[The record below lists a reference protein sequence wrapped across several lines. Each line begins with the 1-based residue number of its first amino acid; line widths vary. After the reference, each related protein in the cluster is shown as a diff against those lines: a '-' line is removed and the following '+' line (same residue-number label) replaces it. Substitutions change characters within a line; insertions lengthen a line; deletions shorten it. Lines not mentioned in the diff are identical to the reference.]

1 MHSDRVTATRHI
13 NATAADIFAVVADP
27 AGHIRIDGSG
37 MLRTSSS
44 TSRLTKIGETF
55 DVEMDRRP
63 LGDIPDL
70 TYYTVRN
77 IVTNIIPDRLLE
89 WSVVAIGHPPVGY
102 IYGWQI
108 NPVTDTECEVSNY
121 CDWSTVGDEFRS
133 GETWPVVPLHML
145 EKSVANL
152 ERIVTTR

>member
-63 LGDIPDL
+63 LGDISDL

-77 IVTNIIPDRLLE
+77 IVTNIIPDRLLNGPL
-89 WSVVAIGHPPVGY
+89 WRS
-102 IYGWQI
+102 
-108 NPVTDTECEVSNY
+108 DTHLLDTSMA
-121 CDWSTVGDEFRS
+121 GKLIRS
-133 GETWPVVPLHML
+133 PIRSARSATIPTGAPSET
-145 EKSVANL
+145 SFDL
-152 ERIVTTR
+152 ERRGLSYLCTCSKSLSLTSSGL